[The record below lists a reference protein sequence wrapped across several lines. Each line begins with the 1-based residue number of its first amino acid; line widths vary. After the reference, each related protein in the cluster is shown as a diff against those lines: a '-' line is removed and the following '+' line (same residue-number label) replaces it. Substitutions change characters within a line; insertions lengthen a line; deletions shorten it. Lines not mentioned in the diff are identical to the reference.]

1 MPSPPEPP
9 GAARERTRLA
19 WERLALTFCALA
31 AVALG
36 VAAHHDAPGVVALG
50 AALLGVALGVWRTG
64 RRAYARTEV
73 QPQPGALALVA
84 GATALTALAAALTAA
99 LRL

>member
-1 MPSPPEPP
+1 MPSPEPP

-31 AVALG
+31 ALVLG
-36 VAAHHDAPGVVALG
+36 VAAHHDAPGLIVLG
-50 AALLGVALGVWRTG
+50 VALLGVAVGVWRTG
-64 RRAYARTEV
+64 RRGYAGAEV
-73 QPQPGALALVA
+73 RPQPGALALIAV
-84 GATALTALAAALTAA
+84 ATAMTALAAALTAA

>member
-1 MPSPPEPP
+1 MPSPEPP

-31 AVALG
+31 ALVLG
-36 VAAHHDAPGVVALG
+36 VAAHHDAPGLIVLG
-50 AALLGVALGVWRTG
+50 VALLGVAVGVWRTG
-64 RRAYARTEV
+64 RRGYAGAEV
-73 QPQPGALALVA
+73 RPQPG
-84 GATALTALAAALTAA
+84 ALAAALTAA